1 MDDDVD
7 ILIKVVI
14 VGDSSVGKT
23 NLLSRF
29 VNNSFNQ
36 NSRNTIGVDF
46 SAVDLSINGQNIK
59 AQFWDTAGQEKYR
72 SIASAYYKNAQGI
85 IITYDVTR
93 EKTFENVNSWY
104 NELREQ
110 GEPDVEIILIG
121 NKIDLESERKVTSDQ
136 GAQLAKEKGMF
147 FMEVSAKTNQ
157 DECVENAFK
166 ILLEEIVNKTEERL
180 KESRVYE
187 IQSQNGARL
196 KDRTNEDGNEG
207 SDGQSGLCC

>member
-7 ILIKVVI
+7 LLIKVVI

-29 VNNSFNQ
+29 VNNSFNED
-36 NSRNTIGVDF
+36 SRNTIGVDF

-93 EKTFENVNSWY
+93 EQTFSNVATWY
-104 NELREQ
+104 DELKEQ
-110 GEPDVEIILIG
+110 GEPDVDIILIG
-121 NKIDLESERKVTSDQ
+121 NKIDLESSRAVTREQ
-136 GAQLAKEKGMF
+136 GAQLAEEKGMF

-157 DECVENAFK
+157 DACVERAFK
-166 ILLEEIVNKTEERL
+166 ILLEEIVGKSEERL
-180 KESRVYE
+180 KESRVHE
-187 IQSQNGARL
+187 IRDNDLDPHANRNLEQVQG
-196 KDRTNEDGNEG
+196 G
-207 SDGQSGLCC
+207 SSESRLCC

>member
-93 EKTFENVNSWY
+93 EQTFNNVISWY

-121 NKIDLESERKVTSDQ
+121 NKIDLESERKVTLDQ
-136 GAQLAKEKGMF
+136 GAELAREKGMF

-157 DECVENAFK
+157 EDCVENAFK
-166 ILLEEIVNKTEERL
+166 ILLEEIVKKSEERM
-180 KESRVYE
+180 KESRVYD
-187 IQSQNGARL
+187 IQNVQKVNDRQN
-196 KDRTNEDGNEG
+196 EEG
-207 SDGQSGLCC
+207 TGTGGQSGVCC

>member
-93 EKTFENVNSWY
+93 EQTFNNVISWY

-121 NKIDLESERKVTSDQ
+121 NKIDLESERKVTLDQ
-136 GAQLAKEKGMF
+136 GAELAREKGMF

-157 DECVENAFK
+157 EDCVENAFK
-166 ILLEEIVNKTEERL
+166 ILLEEIVKKSEERM
-180 KESRVYE
+180 KESRVYD
-187 IQSQNGARL
+187 IQNVQKVNDRQN
-196 KDRTNEDGNEG
+196 EEG
-207 SDGQSGLCC
+207 TGTGRQSGVCC

>member
-1 MDDDVD
+1 MDED
-7 ILIKVVI
+7 IDLLIKVVI

-29 VNNSFNQ
+29 AHNSFNE

-46 SAVDLSINGQNIK
+46 QAVDLNISGQNIK

-72 SIASAYYKNAQGI
+72 SIAAAYYKNAQGI

-93 EKTFENVNSWY
+93 EQTFKNVQFWY
-104 NELREQ
+104 EELREQ

-121 NKIDLESERKVTSDQ
+121 NKVDLEAQRKVTGEQ

-147 FMEVSAKTNQ
+147 FMETSAKTNQ
-157 DECVENAFK
+157 DACVEKAFTV
-166 ILLEEIVNKTEERL
+166 LLEEIVRKTEDRM
-180 KESRVYE
+180 KESKVHE
-187 IQSQNGARL
+187 IGEGALDARRN
-196 KDRTNEDGNEG
+196 RTNEGPEEGQRNEG
-207 SDGQSGLCC
+207 FCC

>member
-93 EKTFENVNSWY
+93 EQTFKNVNSWY

-157 DECVENAFK
+157 EDCVENAFK
-166 ILLEEIVNKTEERL
+166 ILLEEIVNKTEERM
-180 KESRVYE
+180 KESKVYE

-196 KDRTNEDGNEG
+196 RDRQNEGGNEG
-207 SDGQSGLCC
+207 TNGQSGVCC

>member
-110 GEPDVEIILIG
+110 GEPDVEIVLIG

>member
-1 MDDDVD
+1 MNDDVD
-7 ILIKVVI
+7 LLIKVVI

-29 VNNSFNQ
+29 VSNSFNE

-93 EKTFENVNSWY
+93 ENTFQNVMSWY
-104 NELREQ
+104 EELKEQ

-121 NKIDLESERKVTSDQ
+121 NKIDLESNRKVTKEQ
-136 GAQLAKEKGMF
+136 GEELAREKNMF

-157 DECVENAFK
+157 DGCVENAFR
-166 ILLEEIVNKTEERL
+166 ILLEEIVKKNEERL
-180 KESRVYE
+180 KESRVHE
-187 IQSQNGARL
+187 IKSVNVKDRVQEDVQADSQNAGI
-196 KDRTNEDGNEG
+196 
-207 SDGQSGLCC
+207 CC